1 MHNTYKRLTSLLV
14 LWVYVV
20 EALCFIIVVPSAL
33 FMETFCYAECL
44 ICHRNKMSNRA
55 THWCYACRRP
65 VRLRGQDIIC
75 PNCNDGFIQEISEM
89 GGRLNTY
96 GLIEPEFEERRARRF
111 GMMDA
116 MSSLMRQRME
126 EMVEDSLFDVHGRQ
140 GTGTEYGR
148 RPTAVPTL
156 VFGGIPSP
164 GVGSSDVNVV
174 LRGGRRVG
182 AVHPN
187 FSSLVVGPSLEALFE
202 QLLLQNNRQGPAPAP
217 QSAIDS
223 MPVVK
228 INRRHLDD
236 DAQCAV
242 CKDEFEVGAEAREM
256 PCKHLYHTDCI
267 IPWLVQHN
275 SCPVCRHPLP
285 SQRSGSTS
293 TPRVPSAYYNEAA
306 DPPGVTRADLEPAP
320 RNSGSESQERHSS
333 FSFLWPF
340 GPSNSSPSAYQYE
353 ENVDE
358 PAVYDPNQ
366 IAYSEW
372 HYDH

>member
-1 MHNTYKRLTSLLV
+1 
-14 LWVYVV
+14 
-20 EALCFIIVVPSAL
+20 
-33 FMETFCYAECL
+33 
-44 ICHRNKMSNRA
+44 MSNRA

-65 VRLRGQDIIC
+65 IRLRGQDIIC
-75 PNCNDGFIQEISEM
+75 PNCNDGFIQKISEM

-96 GLIEPEFEERRARRF
+96 GLIEPDFEERRARRF

-126 EMVEDSLFDVHGRQ
+126 EMVEDSLFDIHGRQ
-140 GTGTEYGR
+140 GAGTEYRR

-182 AVHPN
+182 TAHPN
-187 FSSLVVGPSLEALFE
+187 FSSLVVGPSLEALFG
-202 QLLLQNNRQGPAPAP
+202 QLFIQNNRQGPAPAP

-236 DAQCAV
+236 DPQCAV
-242 CKDEFEVGAEAREM
+242 CKDKFELGAEAREM

-293 TPRVPSAYYNEAA
+293 TPRAPSAYYNEAA
-306 DPPGVTRADLEPAP
+306 DAPEVTRTDLDPAP
-320 RNSGSESQERHSS
+320 RNSGSESQERRSS

-340 GPSNSSPSAYQYE
+340 GPSGSSSSPYQYE
-353 ENVDE
+353 ESVDE

>member
-1 MHNTYKRLTSLLV
+1 
-14 LWVYVV
+14 
-20 EALCFIIVVPSAL
+20 
-33 FMETFCYAECL
+33 
-44 ICHRNKMSNRA
+44 MSNRA

-65 VRLRGQDIIC
+65 VHLRGQDIIC

-89 GGRLNTY
+89 GGVLNTY
-96 GLIEPEFEERRARRF
+96 GLIEPDFEERQTRRF

-116 MSSLMRQRME
+116 ISSLMRQRLAE
-126 EMVEDSLFDVHGRQ
+126 IGRDSLFDIHGRQ

-148 RPTAVPTL
+148 RSTAIPTL

-164 GVGSSDVNVV
+164 AVGSSDVNVV
-174 LRGGRRVG
+174 IRGGRRAG
-182 AVHPN
+182 AARPN

-202 QLLLQNNRQGPAPAP
+202 QLLLQNNRQGPPPAP

-228 INRRHLDD
+228 INRRHLDED
-236 DAQCAV
+236 PQCAV
-242 CKDEFEVGAEAREM
+242 CKDKFEVGAEAREM

-285 SQRSGSTS
+285 SQRSGSSTS
-293 TPRVPSAYYNEAA
+293 SARVPSAYYNETACPPA
-306 DPPGVTRADLEPAP
+306 VARADFDPVPSAYYNETATDPPAVTRADFDPAP
-320 RNSGSESQERHSS
+320 GNYGSESQESHVP

-340 GPSNSSPSAYQYE
+340 GPSSSYQYE

-366 IAYSEW
+366 IAYSAW